1 MPPPQLQFLSKAW
14 QMNLNKPALL
24 RVIASFAVV
33 FIFTGGVHELRKG
46 GGGAPNFPCQES
58 DSKDVTISVGEGATG
73 ADIAKQLFESQI
85 VKSSAAFFRVAVADP
100 RSARIAPGAH
110 LIQLSLCAKDALE
123 QLLDPKRITDLI
135 NVFEGAWNSEV
146 ASAMVSAGF
155 DKTEVAKALK
165 EVELPVEFTRLE
177 GLLFPAQ
184 YSFAIG
190 TSAQNAILAMVKRGT
205 LEINKT
211 GISAGQGKYSPQ
223 QLLIMASI
231 IQAEADTKDFAKV
244 SRVIRNRLEKG
255 MPLQMDSTVHYVK
268 KVRGE
273 IFLSTRSTLLN
284 SPYNTYR
291 KYGLPPGPIG
301 NPGADA
307 MSAAVNPED
316 GDWLYFITV
325 APGDT
330 RFTSSLDQFNI
341 WKAEY
346 KKNLRA
352 EVFGSDK

>member
-1 MPPPQLQFLSKAW
+1 MRVNKA
-14 QMNLNKPALL
+14 ALL
-24 RVIASFAVV
+24 RVIAALAVV
-33 FIFTGGVHELRKG
+33 FTFTAGAHELRKG
-46 GGGAPNFPCQES
+46 GGGAPDYPCQAS
-58 DSKDVTISVGEGATG
+58 DSKDVLISVGKGATG
-73 ADIAKQLFESQI
+73 TDIAKKLFESQV
-85 VKSSAAFFRVAVADP
+85 VKSSTAFFRVAVADP

-110 LIQLSLCAKDALE
+110 RVQVSLCAKDALE

-155 DKTEVAKALK
+155 DKKEVAKAFK
-165 EVELPVEFTRLE
+165 EVKLPVEFSQLE

-190 TSAQNAILAMVKRGT
+190 TSAQNAILAMVERGI

-211 GISAGQGKYSPQ
+211 GISAGDEKYSPQ

-273 IFLSTRSTLLN
+273 IFLSTSSTLLN

-307 MSAAVNPED
+307 MSAAVNPEA

-330 RFTSSLDQFNI
+330 RFTSSLDQFNV

-352 EVFGSDK
+352 GVFGSDK